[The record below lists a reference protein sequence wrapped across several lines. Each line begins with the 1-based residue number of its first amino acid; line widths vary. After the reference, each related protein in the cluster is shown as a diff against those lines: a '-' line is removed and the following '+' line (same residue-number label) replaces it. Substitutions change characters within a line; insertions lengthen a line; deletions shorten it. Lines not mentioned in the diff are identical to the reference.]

1 MSIDERILF
10 WFQPIHRWSLI
21 IDSITPIDGRVL
33 YHRTRE
39 NPHESS
45 QEVITKLSTKRTFKA
60 CPSRFR
66 ACPHRF
72 RVCPHKFSHKDQEKT
87 GDLTPPP
94 IFSYSLWP
102 NTFSG
107 PVPAGCNKITT
118 DRWAFPLF
126 SATYLSLPS
135 PAHASSGE
143 DMEICLRRQR
153 KSLLVDE
160 LEEQRNHF
168 GKAPLSHARLDTG
181 ISTAFSHVDD
191 FIF

>member
-1 MSIDERILF
+1 MGVHYIIGRARI
-10 WFQPIHRWSLI
+10 PMK
-21 IDSITPIDGRVL
+21 VL
-33 YHRTRE
+33 K
-39 NPHESS
+39 
-45 QEVITKLSTKRTFKA
+45 KLSPSYPQSARSVAVPTDSGSVPTNLATKISIISGSVPTNLATKIRRNR
-60 CPSRFR
+60 RF
-66 ACPHRF
+66 
-72 RVCPHKFSHKDQEKT
+72 
-87 GDLTPPP
+87 TPPP
-94 IFSYSLWP
+94 IFPCSLWP